1 MLLAEDGPDNQRL
14 ITFLLRNAGADVS
27 FVNNGRDAVELAL
40 SADPPF
46 DLILMDM
53 QMPILD
59 GYAATRCLREAGYT
73 APIIALTANAML
85 GDDQKCAEAGCD
97 EYLTKPI
104 DRARFLPV
112 VDENGKYVG
121 VFTAPT
127 LLKLILPKAALI
139 GLEHTRVPLSSLGF
153 MSLSQ
158 EDFHARLKQLQSEKV
173 GDNLS
178 NPDNIPV
185 IAPETPLMEGIFL
198 IHQYKRH
205 VILVDPKTNRFVG
218 TLSANSLLDHV
229 LADPEVTE
237 DENSE

>member
-1 MLLAEDGPDNQRL
+1 MGL
-14 ITFLLRNAGADVS
+14 TCFDVMVS
-27 FVNNGRDAVELAL
+27 PEVQNTIHPEESVAKAFN
-40 SADPPF
+40 
-46 DLILMDM
+46 
-53 QMPILD
+53 
-59 GYAATRCLREAGYT
+59 
-73 APIIALTANAML
+73 II
-85 GDDQKCAEAGCD
+85 KRS
-97 EYLTKPI
+97 
-104 DRARFLPV
+104 RARFLPV
-112 VDENGKYVG
+112 VDHDGKYVG

-153 MSLSQ
+153 MSLS
-158 EDFHARLKQLQSEKV
+158 EADFNARLEQLKYEKV

-185 IAPETPLMEGIFL
+185 TAPETPIMEGIFL

-229 LADPEVTE
+229 LAQPEETE
-237 DENSE
+237 NANSE